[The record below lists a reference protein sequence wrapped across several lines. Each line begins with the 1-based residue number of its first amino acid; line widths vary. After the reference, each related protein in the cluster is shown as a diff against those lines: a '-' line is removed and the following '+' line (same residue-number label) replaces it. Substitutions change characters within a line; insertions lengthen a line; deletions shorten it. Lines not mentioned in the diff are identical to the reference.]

1 MAKTI
6 NTTALH
12 NAIKDAVSAARN
24 YEGAI
29 IRIKAELRGVDRKNA
44 QPYVVASLA
53 QLYGTETKDGQK
65 GLTFVKGSHNFAAA
79 DQART
84 RIMQAVYGKRDGHA
98 AAPAVQRFN
107 AQRVEGIQSFLVG
120 LSKAEAR
127 AYLQRA
133 LETLSFE

>member
-6 NTTALH
+6 NTAAIATAIRSAL
-12 NAIKDAVSAARN
+12 SAAHS
-24 YEGAI
+24 YAGAI
-29 IRIKAELRGVDRKNA
+29 ETLKAELKGVDRKDA
-44 QPYVVASLA
+44 QGIVTPAIAKFYGVA
-53 QLYGTETKDGQK
+53 TIEGQR
-65 GLTFVKGSHNFAAA
+65 GITFDKESKAFAAA

-84 RIMQAVYGKRDGHA
+84 RIMQAVYGKRDTHK
-98 AAPAVQRFN
+98 APAVQRFN

-133 LETLSFE
+133 LETLAFE

>member
-6 NTTALH
+6 NTKAIYAAVKAAL
-12 NAIKDAVSAARN
+12 SAARN
-24 YEGAI
+24 YAGAI
-29 IRIKAELRGVDRKNA
+29 ETLKGELKGVERKDA
-44 QPYVVASLA
+44 QPYVVSAIA
-53 QLYGTETKDGQK
+53 AIYGTETKDGLK
-65 GLTFVKGSHNFAAA
+65 GLTFVKDGTNFAAA

-84 RIMQAVYGKRDGHA
+84 RIMQAVYGKRDQHK
-98 AAPAVQRFN
+98 AAPAVQRFST
-107 AQRVEGIQSFLVG
+107 QRVEGIQSFLVG

>member
-6 NTTALH
+6 NTTAI
-12 NAIKDAVSAARN
+12 NAAITSALRAAHT
-24 YEGAI
+24 YAGAI
-29 IRIKAELRGVDRKNA
+29 ETLKAELKGVDRKDA
-44 QPYVVASLA
+44 QGIVTPAIAKFYGVA
-53 QLYGTETKDGQK
+53 TIEGQR
-65 GLTFVKGSHNFAAA
+65 GITFIKGSHNFAAA

-84 RIMQAVYGKRDGHA
+84 RIMQAVYGKRDQHK